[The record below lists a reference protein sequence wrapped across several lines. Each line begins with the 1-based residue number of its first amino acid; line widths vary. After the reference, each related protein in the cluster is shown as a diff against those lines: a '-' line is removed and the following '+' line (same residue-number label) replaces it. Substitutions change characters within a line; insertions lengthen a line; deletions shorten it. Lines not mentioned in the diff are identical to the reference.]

1 MIRKIALALGLLT
14 AMLPLWGRAQ
24 TTREVLQPQFGKQ
37 TITVA
42 SDEVI
47 TFKDPKGDTDYTG
60 QTSENAQSL
69 TVFQPAEAGMS
80 IQITFESMN
89 MGGSGGY
96 YSFANVYNGNPDADN
111 SFTWATATNEVA
123 TTYNASN
130 LPAGD
135 ILRAFPNER
144 NQTYTDETYFSTTAD
159 GIIAVGFTYRYA
171 YSCTG
176 WVATVKAVKLEDMA
190 VTGAGSNYDGVVA
203 VPKSR
208 QNIALANAYVT
219 ATGVMN
225 ADHITAIHFDLT
237 QNEGAVEPTALRL
250 YKGNAQ
256 VSATVTADGTGYKFT
271 LDEALSEGTNTFAIK
286 GDFLATATIGAKVQV
301 DITKISTSTHTA
313 GVAPF
318 TAASAIAVST
328 PAVVLMSTDPQT
340 ITVTDTPLDFYDEG
354 GIDGVIP
361 GTASGKVTFLSGV
374 AGKKVMVDFSKIDLN
389 NGSIYF
395 QSLKVYNGT
404 EATEANLL
412 RVFRHGETGIVRSTA
427 DNGALTIELT
437 AAMQNYAQ
445 DGWEAIVSLFTPQ
458 AMDFGSI
465 EVAQYQEA
473 TVCFGDQNQR
483 IIDINIKA
491 QNTEPAMQVLKMNF
505 STNGTHTLA
514 TKATLFYTKRSN
526 EFSTLSTYKVGEAA
540 IAADAFEIT
549 LSTPA
554 TLTEGDN
561 RFWLCYDISEEAQNG
576 QTIDAALVSVTANV
590 NNAEK
595 TENATNGNPDGH
607 RTVQNI
613 ILSYADMGTI
623 NKNISGTVRFETKM
637 NGTYCESGSDERIN
651 IFVPKHAGMVC
662 QIDFE
667 EFEVQYAST
676 VSGVKSIFKIYAGQG
691 TTGDLLWELNS
702 TDQQMTGPG
711 KIIRSTAADG
721 ALTIVF
727 SPNNSYYYY
736 KGFKATVS
744 EYQSQPMQL
753 ERIDAS
759 HPATG
764 NVSVGAKKQELLN
777 VDVFTKGNL
786 NALSVSELTFDLK
799 GLQHNLEKVYVA
811 KNGVVLGEADVT
823 DAQTVTVAFTT
834 PFELTEGNNIFSLLA
849 DVASTAHDG
858 ATIDAKVVSATV
870 DGSTIAATNGD
881 PDGQR
886 TVKHMLIIAAGDNG
900 EIKVATGKSIM
911 FYDDGGPDAD
921 GADGFE
927 ATVTFAPL
935 DAGAVIKLIDKGITF
950 AATAHLYIYE
960 GDAVDDSKLIADIK
974 GTTAKFDDPIVSNS
988 PDGKITIK
996 YVGKGSYTRPN
1007 FAIEV
1012 QGYMKQAFEVKS
1024 YTVADVSPANVMA
1037 GQQDV
1042 QMLHVAMTVVGD
1054 YTPIE
1059 VQQFSIEALQNAA
1072 LESVV
1077 VYTTGTEAAFAPVHK
1092 FGESQGAN
1100 SITGS
1105 YTMAKDGVY
1114 NFWIAY
1120 NVKND
1125 ATVGAQ
1131 ASAKLTAFTMSGVQT
1146 TVSEDI
1152 TASINVVAG
1161 AHGTYTIGAGGDYP
1175 TIQAAVDAISAGV
1188 DGPVVLNIK
1197 SGEYNEKVSV
1207 PHILGA
1213 SAVNTITLQSES
1225 GNRNDVKIYHNNY
1238 DNFGTGTDYQLRQY
1252 GVLTVSG
1259 CDWFTLKNVE
1269 VTTTDLSYPGV
1280 IVVKNESRHV
1290 TIEGCYLHAATTT
1303 NSIDIVNM
1311 TAIDE
1316 ANRNNDFITVR
1327 NNLIEG
1333 GYIGIRLGG
1342 TNYVRLPK
1350 QVGGVVE
1357 GNTFKNNGTKAI
1369 YVMDELGAKIRNNT
1383 VIVEANAET
1392 KISVGIFDMQQRDE
1406 YTESTEITGN
1416 IFNVAPKTYAPA
1428 INLRQIEGTA
1438 NAPVIIANNVIN
1450 MASLNA
1456 SYSGLKFDNTKSKH
1470 VNIAHNTIRM
1480 TGTNGGAAF
1489 WVSSKFEAGYG
1500 NINVVNNIIQN
1511 ETSGYAVNLYNDEN
1525 LGKINFQNNII
1536 YTAGADF
1543 FRASTTTKGDF
1554 AAFVTATG
1562 AVDCINKKVD
1572 FLSESVLEPANNLDG
1587 DLLTATA
1594 LTYVST
1600 DIAGKARPATGIS
1613 IGAYEYT
1620 PDMVPTMIAEY
1631 PKVLSAIDG
1640 NASIAVRT
1648 DVAATVY
1655 CIVRK
1660 SSEAAP
1666 TADELKAST
1675 IKIDVAADREAT
1687 IGASG
1692 LEIGAE
1698 YIAYLL
1704 PVSLRGTDGT
1714 MSQTAAFIIAETPA
1728 PIAVPVADVYINNS
1742 TTEWTVAQGESVTLM
1757 AMVTVDERSA
1767 PYTLTWMDSKRNVLL
1782 TETYAQADDI
1792 DPIFTAEHTPTEC
1805 TDYIFT
1811 VSDNAANTTTAFVRA
1826 IVTGEAITATFENIY
1841 LDPEG
1846 HWNAQTADGSDN
1858 AASFVSG
1865 SYKFPAWNLYGGSY
1879 WYGYALSNETA
1890 TTYTALKDQYR
1901 SAAGGGYNGSEN
1913 YVVHFVSS
1921 WDEPQKIEVLNN
1933 AQGDIVSGFYVT
1945 NSAYAINSMTN
1956 GDGFAKKF
1964 EQGDWFKLIAK
1975 GDNNNT
1981 AEFYLADFRS
1991 TNPDKHYMLT
2001 TWEWFDLSALGQVKS
2016 ITFTL
2021 ESSDVGAYGMNTPSY
2036 FCIDNFGGPHNIC
2049 TPVTHEFSA
2058 TACDAYEWNGQTYT
2072 TSGDYQQIFTAAN
2085 GCDSTVT
2092 LHLTINQPVTHEFTE
2107 VACGSYEWNGQVYT
2121 TSDDYQQTFVA
2132 ANGCDST
2139 VTLHLTINH
2148 SVNHEFTEIAE
2159 GSYTWNGVEYTESGD
2174 YEQTLTAANGCDS
2187 IVTLHLTIVP
2197 PTYYTLTYTAAVG
2210 GTIEGAAQQTVVE
2223 GGNGIAVTA
2232 VADKGYRFVQWSD
2245 GETNATRA
2253 EEHVTADIAVGAE
2266 FIRVFRVDYL
2276 AAANG
2281 SIEGAALQIV
2291 DKGSRT
2297 TAVTAVPAD
2306 GYRFVSWS
2314 DGRTEAT
2321 RTDVVEADDL
2331 TLVARFELIRYILT
2345 ISVLDTD
2352 AKPIAFAKVKIGEK
2366 EYKADEK
2373 GMVVDTLVPDRY
2385 TYTVECDGY
2394 DSKSGEVVLD
2404 GDKTEPVV
2412 LNKTE
2417 NTTGLFNNITGKLN
2431 VYPNPTT
2438 NGIYVEGNGDVVR
2451 VFSMGGQ
2458 LMLQQPAFGRTY
2470 VDLERLPAGTYIVR
2484 LGNAQGKVVKQ

>member
-1 MIRKIALALGLLT
+1 MKQTLLQFLVL
-14 AMLPLWGRAQ
+14 MFFLSGIPLQGFAD
-24 TTREVLQPQFGKQ
+24 REVKQLQFGKQ

-42 SDEVI
+42 AGEVI
-47 TFKDPKGDTDYTG
+47 TFYDFKGTEDI
-60 QTSENAQSL
+60 SSSSSNNSHSL
-69 TVFQPAEAGMS
+69 TVFQPAESGMS
-80 IQITFESMN
+80 IQITFSEIDIAPDGASFFAYMN
-89 MGGSGGY
+89 L
-96 YSFANVYNGNPDADN
+96 YSGNPDADG
-111 SFTWATATNEVA
+111 SFAF
-123 TTYNASN
+123 ASKTSDVKSDTD
-130 LPAGD
+130 LPAGN
-135 ILRAFPNER
+135 ILKTMGGKDKVRYTSSNE
-144 NQTYTDETYFSTTAD
+144 TFVSDAAD
-159 GIIAVGFTYRYA
+159 GSLSVGFIYKYA
-171 YSCTG
+171 NACKG
-176 WVATVKAVKLEDMA
+176 WTATVKAVKLEDMA

-203 VPKSR
+203 SPNSR

-237 QNEGAVEPTALRL
+237 HNEGAVEPTALKL
-250 YKGNAQ
+250 YRGDVQ

-271 LDEALSEGTNTFAIK
+271 LDEALNEGTNTFAIK
-286 GDFLATATIGAKVQV
+286 GDLLGTAAIGAKVQI
-301 DITKISTSTHTA
+301 DITKISTTA
-313 GVAPF
+313 HPDGVAPF
-318 TAASAIAVST
+318 TAATAIAVST
-328 PAVVLMSTDPQT
+328 PAVVLMAADPQT
-340 ITVTDTPLDFYDEG
+340 ITVTETPLNFYDEG

-412 RVFRHGETGIVRSTA
+412 REFRSNETGLVRSTA
-427 DNGALTIELT
+427 DNGALTVVLT
-437 AAMQNYAQ
+437 AAQQNYAE
-445 DGWEAIVSLFTPQ
+445 DGWEATVSLFTPQ
-458 AMDFGSI
+458 PMDFGNI
-465 EVAQYQEA
+465 EVAQYQEG

-491 QNTEPAMQVLKMNF
+491 QNTEPAMQVQKMSF
-505 STNGTHTLA
+505 STNSTNAIA
-514 TKATLFYTKRSN
+514 TKATLFYTKSRN
-526 EFSTLSTYKVGEAA
+526 EFSASETYKVGETA
-540 IAADAFEIT
+540 ITTDAFEIT
-549 LSTPA
+549 LTTPA

-576 QTIDAALVSVTANV
+576 QTVDAALISVTANV
-590 NNAEK
+590 NGAEK
-595 TENATNGNPDGH
+595 IENATNGNPEGS
-607 RTVQNI
+607 RTVQNTV
-613 ILSYADMGTI
+613 LSYADMGTQT
-623 NKNISGTVRFETKM
+623 KNISGTVRFETKM
-637 NGTYCESGSDERIN
+637 NGTSCESGSDERIN

-667 EFEVQYAST
+667 EFDVQYAST
-676 VSGVKSIFKIYAGQG
+676 SYGVKSTFKIYAGQG
-691 TTGDLLWELNS
+691 TTGDLLWELKS
-702 TDQQMTGPG
+702 TDQQQTGPG
-711 KIIRSTAADG
+711 RIVRSTAADG

-727 SPNNSYYYY
+727 SPKNSYYYY

-744 EYQSQPMQL
+744 EYQSQPMQV

-764 NVSVGAKKQELLN
+764 NVSVGAKMQELLN

-786 NALSVSELTFDLK
+786 NALSISELTFDLK
-799 GLQHNLEKVYVA
+799 GLQQNLEKVYVA
-811 KNGVVLGEADVT
+811 QNGTVLGEADVT
-823 DAQTVTVAFTT
+823 DAQTITVTFAT
-834 PFELTEGNNIFSLLA
+834 PFELSEGNNIFSLLA
-849 DVASTAHDG
+849 DVASTAQDG
-858 ATIDAKVVSATV
+858 ATIDAMVVSTTI
-870 DGSTIAATNGD
+870 DGNTIAATNGD

-900 EIKVATGKSIM
+900 EIKVATDKSIM

-960 GDAVDDSKLIADIK
+960 GDAVDDTKLIADIK

-996 YVGKGSYTRPN
+996 YVGKGAYTRPN

-1012 QGYMKQAFEVKS
+1012 QGYQKQAFEVKN

-1054 YTPIE
+1054 YVPLD
-1059 VQQFSIEALQNAA
+1059 VQQFSIEATQDAA
-1072 LESVV
+1072 LDGVT

-1092 FGESQGAN
+1092 FGESQGAG
-1100 SITGS
+1100 SVTGS

-1120 NVKND
+1120 NVKSD
-1125 ATVGAQ
+1125 AAVNTQ
-1131 ASAKLTAFTMSGVQT
+1131 ASAKLTAFTINGIQT

-1152 TASINVVAG
+1152 TANISVAAG
-1161 AHGTYTIGAGGDYP
+1161 AHGTYTIGAGGDYL

-1259 CDWFTLKNVE
+1259 CDWFTLRNVE

-1290 TIEGCYLHAATTT
+1290 TIDGCYLHAATTT
-1303 NSIDIVNM
+1303 NGQLDIDIINM
-1311 TAIDE
+1311 TSIDE

-1342 TNYVRLPK
+1342 TSYVRLPK
-1350 QVGGVVE
+1350 QVGGIVE
-1357 GNTFKNNGTKAI
+1357 GNTFKNNGTKSI
-1369 YVMDELGAKIRNNT
+1369 YVMEELGAKIRNNT

-1392 KISVGIFDMQQRDE
+1392 KISVGIFDMQLSNE
-1406 YTESTEITGN
+1406 HTESTEITGN

-1456 SYSGLKFDNTKSKH
+1456 SYSGLKFASAKSKH
-1470 VNIAHNTIRM
+1470 VTIAHNTIRM

-1511 ETSGYAVNLYNDEN
+1511 ETNGYAVNLYADEN
-1525 LGKINFQNNII
+1525 LGKVNFQNNII

-1543 FRASTTTKGDF
+1543 FRAATANKGNFD
-1554 AAFVTATG
+1554 AFVTATG
-1562 AVDCINKKVD
+1562 ATACINKKVD
-1572 FLSESVLEPANNLDG
+1572 FLSDNVLEPANNLDG
-1587 DLLTATA
+1587 DLLTAKA
-1594 LTYVST
+1594 LSYVST

-1620 PDMVPTMIAEY
+1620 PDMVPTMLAEY
-1631 PKVLSAIDG
+1631 PKVLAAIDG

-1648 DVAATVY
+1648 DVAAAVY

-1660 SSEAAP
+1660 ATEAAP
-1666 TADELKAST
+1666 TTDELKASAL
-1675 IKIDVAADREAT
+1675 KQDVAADREAT
-1687 IGASG
+1687 IEAVG

-1714 MSQTAAFIIAETPA
+1714 MSQTTAFTMAETPA

-1742 TTEWTVAQGESVTLM
+1742 TTEWTVAAGESVTLM

-1782 TETYAQADDI
+1782 TQTYSQADDI
-1792 DPIFTAEHTPTEC
+1792 DAIFTAVHTPTEC

-1811 VSDNAANTTTAFVRA
+1811 VSDNAANTTTATVRA

-1841 LDPEG
+1841 LDSESF
-1846 HWNAQTADGSDN
+1846 WNAQTTDGSDN

-1865 SYKFPAWNLYGGSY
+1865 SYKFPAWNQYGGTY

-1890 TTYTALKDQYR
+1890 TAYTALKDQYR

-1933 AQGDIVSGFYVT
+1933 AQGDIVSGFFVT
-1945 NSAYAINSMTN
+1945 NTAYAINSMTN

-1964 EQGDWFKLIAK
+1964 EQGDWFKLTATA
-1975 GDNNNT
+1975 DNGNT

-1991 TNPDKHYMLT
+1991 DNPADHYMLT
-2001 TWEWFDLSALGQVKS
+2001 TWEWFDLSSLGQVRS
-2016 ITFTL
+2016 ISFALT
-2021 ESSDVGAYGMNTPSY
+2021 SSDVGAYGMNTPSY
-2036 FCIDNFGGPHNIC
+2036 FCLDNFGGTRNERTISTQFMENGRLTLDMNTFKTLNEPG
-2049 TPVTHEFSA
+2049 A
-2058 TACDAYEWNGQTYT
+2058 TTTYELVDNSLQGLDIDVQAD
-2072 TSGDYQQIFTAAN
+2072 G
-2085 GCDSTVT
+2085 
-2092 LHLTINQPVTHEFTE
+2092 
-2107 VACGSYEWNGQVYT
+2107 
-2121 TSDDYQQTFVA
+2121 
-2132 ANGCDST
+2132 
-2139 VTLHLTINH
+2139 
-2148 SVNHEFTEIAE
+2148 
-2159 GSYTWNGVEYTESGD
+2159 
-2174 YEQTLTAANGCDS
+2174 
-2187 IVTLHLTIVP
+2187 IVTVS
-2197 PTYYTLTYTAAVG
+2197 
-2210 GTIEGAAQQTVVE
+2210 GTMTDDFEFVIKITQRGKSEYIRIPVSVVTGVYINEVE
-2223 GGNGIAVTA
+2223 GDGIEQR
-2232 VADKGYRFVQWSD
+2232 YS
-2245 GETNATRA
+2245 
-2253 EEHVTADIAVGAE
+2253 
-2266 FIRVFRVDYL
+2266 L
-2276 AAANG
+2276 
-2281 SIEGAALQIV
+2281 
-2291 DKGSRT
+2291 
-2297 TAVTAVPAD
+2297 
-2306 GYRFVSWS
+2306 
-2314 DGRTEAT
+2314 DGRRVNKERKGVNIVKMKNGTT
-2321 RTDVVEADDL
+2321 R
-2331 TLVARFELIRYILT
+2331 
-2345 ISVLDTD
+2345 
-2352 AKPIAFAKVKIGEK
+2352 KI
-2366 EYKADEK
+2366 
-2373 GMVVDTLVPDRY
+2373 VTR
-2385 TYTVECDGY
+2385 
-2394 DSKSGEVVLD
+2394 
-2404 GDKTEPVV
+2404 
-2412 LNKTE
+2412 
-2417 NTTGLFNNITGKLN
+2417 
-2431 VYPNPTT
+2431 
-2438 NGIYVEGNGDVVR
+2438 
-2451 VFSMGGQ
+2451 
-2458 LMLQQPAFGRTY
+2458 
-2470 VDLERLPAGTYIVR
+2470 
-2484 LGNAQGKVVKQ
+2484 